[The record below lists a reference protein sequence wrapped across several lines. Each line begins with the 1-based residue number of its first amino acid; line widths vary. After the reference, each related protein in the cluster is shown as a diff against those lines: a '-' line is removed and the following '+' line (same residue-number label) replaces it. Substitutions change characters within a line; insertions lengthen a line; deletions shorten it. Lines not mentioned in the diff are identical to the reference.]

1 MTFGEVVDFKR
12 IFVMKGKVASFEK
25 SSLYWTRDFEEML

>member
-25 SSLYWTRDFEEML
+25 SSLDLKRYFET